1 MNTQNIQL
9 EFKPSFD
16 CEYDDV
22 IIKVDSKI
30 LELLKKVAITKDAE
44 LVNEELSNNDTCF
57 ERYKVKRFITQNYGN
72 PYLML
77 FEKTLIDT
85 GTATFKST
93 YRGFLYL
100 LRDFKSTNFTQFLS
114 DVANYGEKKVT
125 INVDIS
131 EDKTKGV

>member
-1 MNTQNIQL
+1 M

-44 LVNEELSNNDTCF
+44 LINEEVSNSETCYD
-57 ERYKVKRFITQNYGN
+57 RYKVKRFITQNYGN

-77 FEKTLIDT
+77 FDKTLIDT

-93 YRGFLYL
+93 YRSFLYL

-114 DVANYGEKKVT
+114 DVANYGEKKVI
-125 INVDIS
+125 INVDIN
-131 EDKTKGV
+131 EDKAKGV